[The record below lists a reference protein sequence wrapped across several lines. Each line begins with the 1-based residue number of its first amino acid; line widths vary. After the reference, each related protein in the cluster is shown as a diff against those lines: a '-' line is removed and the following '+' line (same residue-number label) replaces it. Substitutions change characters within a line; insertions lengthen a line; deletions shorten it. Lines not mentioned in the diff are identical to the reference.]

1 MISNKFRNKKKNTKN
16 NYNMKNNEKGNLNH
30 SKGDN
35 SKMCFNQTS
44 NTLNMGI
51 PTLSKIIKTEEDFL
65 FKSLRKYEND
75 EDVINIENKL
85 EKKII
90 EENNNDKNHFSRENY
105 ISNRDTSLPNKII
118 DKQYDKILF
127 FEKNNDKNFI
137 KEEVKDSPNKN
148 INQNNKSEKK
158 NLIEKLLGKKWIL
171 IKLMIII
178 LMFIVIIILIVLLL
192 ISEF

>member
-85 EKKII
+85 EKKI

-118 DKQYDKILF
+118 DKQYDKIAL
-127 FEKNNDKNFI
+127 FEKNNDKNI
-137 KEEVKDSPNKN
+137 TKEEVKIETTKISNP
-148 INQNNKSEKK
+148 IIEKK
-158 NLIEKLLGKKWIL
+158 NLIEKLFGKQWLWKKLIIL
-171 IKLMIII
+171 IFML
-178 LMFIVIIILIVLLL
+178 ILIVLLIVFLL
-192 ISEF
+192 INEF

>member
-16 NYNMKNNEKGNLNH
+16 NYNVKNNEKGNLNH

-85 EKKII
+85 EKKI
-90 EENNNDKNHFSRENY
+90 E
-105 ISNRDTSLPNKII
+105 
-118 DKQYDKILF
+118 
-127 FEKNNDKNFI
+127 
-137 KEEVKDSPNKN
+137 
-148 INQNNKSEKK
+148 
-158 NLIEKLLGKKWIL
+158 
-171 IKLMIII
+171 
-178 LMFIVIIILIVLLL
+178 
-192 ISEF
+192 

>member
-1 MISNKFRNKKKNTKN
+1 MISNKFRNKNQNRKN
-16 NYNMKNNEKGNLNH
+16 YIMKNNERVNLNN

-35 SKMCFNQTS
+35 SKMSFNHTS
-44 NTLNMGI
+44 NTLNMGL

-85 EKKII
+85 EKKI

-105 ISNRDTSLPNKII
+105 ISNRDTTIPNKII
-118 DKQYDKILF
+118 DKQYDKISFL
-127 FEKNNDKNFI
+127 EKNNDNNLT
-137 KEEVKDSPNKN
+137 KEEVKIETTKIN
-148 INQNNKSEKK
+148 NQNNKLEKK
-158 NLIEKLLGKKWIL
+158 NVIEKIFGKKWL
-171 IKLMIII
+171 CIKLIMLIFMII
-178 LMFIVIIILIVLLL
+178 FIIVLIVLLL

>member
-118 DKQYDKILF
+118 DKQYDKIAL
-127 FEKNNDKNFI
+127 FEKNSDKNI
-137 KEEVKDSPNKN
+137 TKEEVKIETTTN
-148 INQNNKSEKK
+148 INPNIEKK
-158 NLIEKLLGKKWIL
+158 NLIEKIFGEQWWKKLIIL
-171 IKLMIII
+171 IFML
-178 LMFIVIIILIVLLL
+178 ILIVLLIVFLL
-192 ISEF
+192 INEF

>member
-16 NYNMKNNEKGNLNH
+16 NYNMKNNEKGNNLNH

-118 DKQYDKILF
+118 DKQYDKIAL
-127 FEKNNDKNFI
+127 FEKNNDKNI
-137 KEEVKDSPNKN
+137 TKEEVKIETTKISNP
-148 INQNNKSEKK
+148 IIEKK
-158 NLIEKLLGKKWIL
+158 NLIEKLFGKQWLWKKLIIL
-171 IKLMIII
+171 IFML
-178 LMFIVIIILIVLLL
+178 ILIVLLIVFLL
-192 ISEF
+192 INEF

>member
-118 DKQYDKILF
+118 DKQYDKIAL
-127 FEKNNDKNFI
+127 FEKNNDKNI
-137 KEEVKDSPNKN
+137 TKEEVKIETTKISNP
-148 INQNNKSEKK
+148 IIEKK
-158 NLIEKLLGKKWIL
+158 NLIEKLFGKQWLWKKLIIL
-171 IKLMIII
+171 IFML
-178 LMFIVIIILIVLLL
+178 ILIVLLIVFLL
-192 ISEF
+192 INEF

>member
-16 NYNMKNNEKGNLNH
+16 NYNMKNNERVNLNN

-105 ISNRDTSLPNKII
+105 ISNRDTTIPNKII
-118 DKQYDKILF
+118 DKQYDKISFL
-127 FEKNNDKNFI
+127 EKNNDNNLT
-137 KEEVKDSPNKN
+137 KEEVKIETTKISNP
-148 INQNNKSEKK
+148 IIEKK
-158 NLIEKLLGKKWIL
+158 NLIEKLFGKQWLWKKLIIL
-171 IKLMIII
+171 IFML
-178 LMFIVIIILIVLLL
+178 ILIVLLIVFLL
-192 ISEF
+192 INEF

>member
-118 DKQYDKILF
+118 DKQYDKIAL
-127 FEKNNDKNFI
+127 FEKNNDKNI
-137 KEEVKDSPNKN
+137 TKEEVKIETTKISNPN
-148 INQNNKSEKK
+148 IEKK
-158 NLIEKLLGKKWIL
+158 NLIEKLFGKQWLWKKLIIL
-171 IKLMIII
+171 IFML
-178 LMFIVIIILIVLLL
+178 ILIVLLIVFLL
-192 ISEF
+192 INEF

>member
-118 DKQYDKILF
+118 DKQYDKIAL
-127 FEKNNDKNFI
+127 FEKNNEKNI
-137 KEEVKDSPNKN
+137 TKEEVKIETTKISNP
-148 INQNNKSEKK
+148 IIEKK
-158 NLIEKLLGKKWIL
+158 NLIEKLFGKQWLWKKLIIL
-171 IKLMIII
+171 IFML
-178 LMFIVIIILIVLLL
+178 ILIVLLIVFLL
-192 ISEF
+192 INEF

>member
-1 MISNKFRNKKKNTKN
+1 MIKSPIKFRNKKKNSKN
-16 NYNMKNNEKGNLNH
+16 LNMKNNEKVHLNY

-85 EKKII
+85 EKKI

-127 FEKNNDKNFI
+127 FEKNNDKNI
-137 KEEVKDSPNKN
+137 TKEEVKIETTKIN
-148 INQNNKSEKK
+148 NQNNKLEKK
-158 NLIEKLLGKKWIL
+158 NVIEKIFGKKWL
-171 IKLMIII
+171 CIKLIMLIFMII
-178 LMFIVIIILIVLLL
+178 FIIVLIVLLL

>member
-1 MISNKFRNKKKNTKN
+1 MIKSPIKFRNKKKNSKN
-16 NYNMKNNEKGNLNH
+16 LNMKNNEKVHLNY

-85 EKKII
+85 EKKI